1 MLLTVPGPVAD
12 CFLTVVA
19 PHFYPLK
26 VSVEILLTEYLRLP
40 FTRIWQQDRTRGYAW

>member
-19 PHFYPLK
+19 PHFYPLT
-26 VSVEILLTEYLRLP
+26 VSVEIQLTEYLRLP
-40 FTRIWQQDRTRGYAW
+40 FTRIWQQIRHVVYAW